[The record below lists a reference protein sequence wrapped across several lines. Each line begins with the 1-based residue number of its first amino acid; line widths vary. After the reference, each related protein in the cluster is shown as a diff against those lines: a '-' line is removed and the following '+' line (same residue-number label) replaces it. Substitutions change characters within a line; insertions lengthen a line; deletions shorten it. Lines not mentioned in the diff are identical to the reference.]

1 MNESP
6 TPEAATA
13 QRAALMA
20 DADFRQRAAGGG
32 AEWQQIAA
40 LDRAIAAGMDADDA
54 ADEAEASREP
64 KASAQGTEQE
74 GDDFACAYVVPESP
88 AGYELPTQLA
98 RERGLAVDPVAEI
111 ELRKSLHAAGV
122 DGNLATT
129 LYWSALNAQ
138 TKADRSPVAEEA
150 RYRASSHALHRAWGK
165 DYEANLALAN
175 AEARRVFE
183 ALPQSITG
191 GASFADFARASGMAN
206 SRLLCEQ
213 FYRRGMARR
222 G

>member
-1 MNESP
+1 V
-6 TPEAATA
+6 EAAQAAAPTA
-13 QRAALMA
+13 EPR
-20 DADFRQRAAGGG
+20 
-32 AEWQQIAA
+32 
-40 LDRAIAAGMDADDA
+40 
-54 ADEAEASREP
+54 ADEQAE
-64 KASAQGTEQE
+64 
-74 GDDFACAYVVPESP
+74 DFAGFYTVPDSP

-138 TKADRSPVAEEA
+138 TKADLSPVAEET
-150 RYRASSHALHRAWGK
+150 RYRASAQALHRAWGK

-183 ALPQSITG
+183 ALPKSITG